1 MSGSLLVS
9 PTPVVVRSRKG
20 SRVSLPNSLSLSSPA
35 AALYLARVVSL
46 SSVGRALSILHAS
59 FPGPAYV
66 IPSFPLY
73 IFGFV
78 DLSES
83 HESSSRWL
91 SAIYSSH
98 CPRLPILVFVP
109 LPCGAHVAPRRPCGR
124 KWRETSRVWCG
135 GLHLGVCGRTM

>member
-1 MSGSLLVS
+1 MGGSLLVS
-9 PTPVVVRSRKG
+9 PTPMVVRSGKG
-20 SRVSLPNSLSLSSPA
+20 SRMSLPNSLSLSSPA
-35 AALYLARVVSL
+35 AALHLACVVSL

-59 FPGPAYV
+59 FPDPADV

-91 SAIYSSH
+91 SAIYSSR
-98 CPRLPILVFVP
+98 CPRLPILFFLP
-109 LPCGAHVAPRRPCGR
+109 LPSGAQVAPCRPCGR
-124 KWRETSRVWCG
+124 KWTARFRVWCG